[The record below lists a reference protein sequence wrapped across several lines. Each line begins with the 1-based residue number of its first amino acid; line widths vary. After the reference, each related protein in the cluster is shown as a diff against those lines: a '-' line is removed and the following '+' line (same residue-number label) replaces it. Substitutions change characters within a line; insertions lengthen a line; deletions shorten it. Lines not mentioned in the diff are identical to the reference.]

1 MYSCTNTQTGIHRL
15 FFCNEG
21 REISRRQTVTNSRH
35 LLRFPASVTSFK
47 PSRRS
52 ALKMKIPKPYSPLEN
67 RTLFV
72 ISDSE
77 LVPQRLVRDK
87 VINEHASGQT
97 GAVIRQTRQNKS
109 PGGDGS
115 YVWHSMRSAR
125 GNMHIPL
132 TKTLAT
138 NCGIA
143 VGSRR
148 GRWQI
153 SLRQQSINQ
162 CFVY

>member
-1 MYSCTNTQTGIHRL
+1 
-15 FFCNEG
+15 
-21 REISRRQTVTNSRH
+21 
-35 LLRFPASVTSFK
+35 
-47 PSRRS
+47 
-52 ALKMKIPKPYSPLEN
+52 
-67 RTLFV
+67 
-72 ISDSE
+72 
-77 LVPQRLVRDK
+77 VRDK

-109 PGGDGS
+109 LGGDES

-125 GNMHIPL
+125 GNVRIPL

-143 VGSRR
+143 FGSRN

-153 SLRQQSINQ
+153 SSRQQSINSVLYTDYGVMLTNYH
-162 CFVY
+162 FTLPKPEYTPYLSFLPPYATTVSHTKEYDDGGITPRLNLRTIWLASRPDRFISRKRTPSNKIKLKFTL